1 MTWWIFKDVDGA
13 AALKPALR
21 FSSVFCEQQEANQ
34 LASYLATSS
43 PTGLML
49 RTCWRWFH
57 HCLQMVELLCAGR
70 VYYCCC
76 HRVGS
81 TNKTNAT
88 TLLFQSISYILLRLH
103 NLYKYIEF
111 LNASNYVFPT
121 NHLVVWCCRDECGG
135 GGDSREENI
144 DRSFHPKSRLR
155 ITFFSFC
162 FITFFFTWPKRQDYR
177 FTRARHASF
186 LLSQERKKK
195 KKPEGGTARRSRMW
209 FCYGLTSAGKR
220 RASLERN
227 QTGGKNSILYI
238 YLYT

>member
-1 MTWWIFKDVDGA
+1 
-13 AALKPALR
+13 
-21 FSSVFCEQQEANQ
+21 
-34 LASYLATSS
+34 
-43 PTGLML
+43 ML
-49 RTCWRWFH
+49 RTYWRWFH

-70 VYYCCC
+70 VYYC
-76 HRVGS
+76 HRVS
-81 TNKTNAT
+81 SKKKIAT

-121 NHLVVWCCRDECGG
+121 NHLVVWCYRDECGG

-195 KKPEGGTARRSRMW
+195 KTWRGHRSPLPDVVLLRFDECWETASVTWTQPNRRKKIE
-209 FCYGLTSAGKR
+209 Y
-220 RASLERN
+220 
-227 QTGGKNSILYI
+227 YI
-238 YLYT
+238 YIYIHKDVCWSGGRVLTFRGGRGLSAKLSECSLKLVFIWLHALVIVLSEMRKT